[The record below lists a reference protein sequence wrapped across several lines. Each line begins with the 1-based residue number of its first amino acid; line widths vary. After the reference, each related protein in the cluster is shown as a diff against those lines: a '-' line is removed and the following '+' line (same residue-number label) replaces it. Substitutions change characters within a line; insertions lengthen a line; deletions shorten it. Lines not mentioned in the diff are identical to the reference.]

1 MNKSY
6 TVDST
11 CNDMRIDRWTRL
23 KIGKIPQGLIEK
35 YLRSGKI
42 KINKKKIKSSTKV
55 KTNDIVNFFNLDF
68 KETIV
73 QKKIKF
79 KPSKEIIKSN
89 EDQII
94 DNNENFVVLNKSS
107 GISVQGGTK
116 SKKNL
121 VDIFAKSEIFQGTK
135 PYSVHRLDKDTSGV
149 FIMAKTRE
157 SAQLLTSLFR
167 LRKVHKTYLAICH
180 GELNIDAGE
189 WNDDLIRYDG
199 DKKII
204 EKAAE
209 AARARIAAK
218 KAREL
223 VRKKS
228 GLGSTTLPGKLA
240 DCSNKDPLQ
249 CELFLVEGDSAGGT
263 AKQGR
268 DRRTQAILP
277 LRGKVINSEKAR
289 EDKLLA
295 NNEIQSIIT
304 ALGCGFGEDEDD
316 PSSFNPEKLRYHKI
330 VIMTDADVDGS
341 HIRTLL
347 LTFFWRKMKSLVQG
361 GFLYMAMPPLYKM
374 KQGKKE
380 RYAYTDE
387 ERDQVLQRMESENK
401 AKIDIQRYKG
411 LGEMNAEQRWDTTMN
426 AETRTLMQVTVDHIM
441 EEETN
446 IRFREL
452 MGTEVEHRRSF
463 ITERAKFATNIDI

>member
-1 MNKSY
+1 MKKSY

-42 KINKKKIKSSTKV
+42 KINKKKIKSSAKV
-55 KTNDIVNFFNLDF
+55 KTNDIVSFFNLDF

-79 KPSKEIIKSN
+79 EPSKEIIKSN

-180 GELNIDAGE
+180 GELNTDSGE

-204 EKAAE
+204 EKAKTIYKVLDKNSE
-209 AARARIAAK
+209 A
-218 KAREL
+218 
-223 VRKKS
+223 S
-228 GLGSTTLPGKLA
+228 
-240 DCSNKDPLQ
+240 
-249 CELFLVEGDSAGGT
+249 LVELKPITGRKHQLRKQLYALGQPIFGDIKYKLSNSSRGLNKNLMLHSYQIKFIIDDVKHTYT
-263 AKQGR
+263 AL
-268 DRRTQAILP
+268 LP
-277 LRGKVINSEKAR
+277 DYFR
-289 EDKLLA
+289 KLLK
-295 NNEIQSIIT
+295 T
-304 ALGCGFGEDEDD
+304 KRLRF
-316 PSSFNPEKLRYHKI
+316 SSLK
-330 VIMTDADVDGS
+330 
-341 HIRTLL
+341 
-347 LTFFWRKMKSLVQG
+347 
-361 GFLYMAMPPLYKM
+361 
-374 KQGKKE
+374 
-380 RYAYTDE
+380 
-387 ERDQVLQRMESENK
+387 
-401 AKIDIQRYKG
+401 
-411 LGEMNAEQRWDTTMN
+411 
-426 AETRTLMQVTVDHIM
+426 
-441 EEETN
+441 
-446 IRFREL
+446 
-452 MGTEVEHRRSF
+452 
-463 ITERAKFATNIDI
+463 

>member
-1 MNKSY
+1 MKKSY

-55 KTNDIVNFFNLDF
+55 KTNDIVSFFNLDF

-79 KPSKEIIKSN
+79 EPSKDIIKSN

-94 DNNENFVVLNKSS
+94 DNNENFIVLNKSS

-157 SAQLLTSLFR
+157 SAQLFTSLFR

-180 GELNIDAGE
+180 GELEKDSGE

-199 DKKII
+199 EKKII
-204 EKAAE
+204 EKAKTIFKVLDKNSE
-209 AARARIAAK
+209 A
-218 KAREL
+218 
-223 VRKKS
+223 S
-228 GLGSTTLPGKLA
+228 
-240 DCSNKDPLQ
+240 
-249 CELFLVEGDSAGGT
+249 LVELKPITGRKHQLRKQLYALGQPIFGDIKYKLSNSSKGINKNLMLHSYQIKFIIDDIKHTYT
-263 AKQGR
+263 AL
-268 DRRTQAILP
+268 LP
-277 LRGKVINSEKAR
+277 DYFR
-289 EDKLLA
+289 KLLK
-295 NNEIQSIIT
+295 I
-304 ALGCGFGEDEDD
+304 
-316 PSSFNPEKLRYHKI
+316 KRLR
-330 VIMTDADVDGS
+330 
-341 HIRTLL
+341 
-347 LTFFWRKMKSLVQG
+347 F
-361 GFLYMAMPPLYKM
+361 P
-374 KQGKKE
+374 
-380 RYAYTDE
+380 
-387 ERDQVLQRMESENK
+387 
-401 AKIDIQRYKG
+401 G
-411 LGEMNAEQRWDTTMN
+411 L
-426 AETRTLMQVTVDHIM
+426 
-441 EEETN
+441 
-446 IRFREL
+446 
-452 MGTEVEHRRSF
+452 
-463 ITERAKFATNIDI
+463 K

>member
-55 KTNDIVNFFNLDF
+55 KTNDIVNFYNLDF

-79 KPSKEIIKSN
+79 EPSKEIIKSN

-180 GELNIDAGE
+180 GELNTDAGE

-204 EKAAE
+204 EKAKTIFKVLDKNSE
-209 AARARIAAK
+209 ASLV
-218 KAREL
+218 EL
-223 VRKKS
+223 KPITGRKHQLRKQLYALGQPIFGDIKYKLSNSSRGLNKNLMLHSYQIKFIIDDVKHTYTALLPDYFRKLLKTKRLRFS
-228 GLGSTTLPGKLA
+228 GLK
-240 DCSNKDPLQ
+240 
-249 CELFLVEGDSAGGT
+249 
-263 AKQGR
+263 
-268 DRRTQAILP
+268 
-277 LRGKVINSEKAR
+277 
-289 EDKLLA
+289 
-295 NNEIQSIIT
+295 
-304 ALGCGFGEDEDD
+304 
-316 PSSFNPEKLRYHKI
+316 
-330 VIMTDADVDGS
+330 
-341 HIRTLL
+341 
-347 LTFFWRKMKSLVQG
+347 
-361 GFLYMAMPPLYKM
+361 
-374 KQGKKE
+374 
-380 RYAYTDE
+380 
-387 ERDQVLQRMESENK
+387 
-401 AKIDIQRYKG
+401 
-411 LGEMNAEQRWDTTMN
+411 
-426 AETRTLMQVTVDHIM
+426 
-441 EEETN
+441 
-446 IRFREL
+446 
-452 MGTEVEHRRSF
+452 
-463 ITERAKFATNIDI
+463 